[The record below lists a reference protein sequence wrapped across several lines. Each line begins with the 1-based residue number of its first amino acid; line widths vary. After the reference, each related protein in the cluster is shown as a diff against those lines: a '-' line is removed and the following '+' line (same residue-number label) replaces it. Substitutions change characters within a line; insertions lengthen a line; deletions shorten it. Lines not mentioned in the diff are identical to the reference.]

1 METSSDLH
9 AYTKTKLIKK
19 EKDKDFKYKLIH
31 TPTQTRYAN
40 RPHKYQRG
48 YKVFIPTTSYYKTFV
63 DNCGMTQS
71 VAFIRCWRKENAIKV
86 SNILNHPLY
95 VFINN
100 ICRYGN
106 FNNIRI
112 MQNFPWC
119 DDYENVYKK
128 FNITQEEIDFIEA
141 N

>member
-1 METSSDLH
+1 
-9 AYTKTKLIKK
+9 
-19 EKDKDFKYKLIH
+19 
-31 TPTQTRYAN
+31 
-40 RPHKYQRG
+40 
-48 YKVFIPTTSYYKTFV
+48 
-63 DNCGMTQS
+63 MTQS
-71 VAFIRCWRKENAIKV
+71 VAFIRCWKKENAIKM
-86 SNILNHPLY
+86 SKILNHPMY

-128 FNITQEEIDFIEA
+128 FNITQEEIDFIESH
-141 N
+141 